1 MLKIR
6 LMGTKQDIKCFL
18 KMIQDNRQIEVLE
31 ISELYSIK
39 GSNRY
44 YRAYVEVQSAK
55 MDEKE

>member
-6 LMGTKQDIKCFL
+6 LMGTKQDIKWFL
-18 KMIQDNRQIEVLE
+18 KMIQDNRQMKVLE

-44 YRAYVEVQSAK
+44 YRVYVEVQSAK